1 MLMGTNA
8 LRLGQSD
15 LDFRQLL
22 EVLMMQTTRRTF
34 LGVVGAAAALGVVG
48 EAATPEAHGSLAPAS
63 RVPPAA
69 TEKQLFW
76 VAASTPC
83 DKNLNFDPELYKDV
97 LAYLK
102 ENGADGVVVL
112 GTTGEFPSFSVAER
126 KKIAE
131 SAFKHRNGL
140 NIIVSPGTANFPE
153 TLELSKHAQE
163 NGADGLLIVPPFYY
177 KHPRVDGLTKY
188 FSLIFEKVTIPI
200 NLYHIPF
207 ATGIPVS
214 LELMHSLEKYPN
226 LAGIKDSSSDEEE
239 YHKFVAEFPKLN
251 MRTGTTHNLKYA
263 LDNGMGAILAEGNN
277 FATQIAGVFAAK
289 RGGKDIA
296 EPLAKLETALKLL
309 RAGGVDEY
317 GPMKYALSLQMDTR
331 QFYQRPPN
339 SDVTEEQK
347 TKIKEALEEI
357 KKMG

>member
-1 MLMGTNA
+1 
-8 LRLGQSD
+8 
-15 LDFRQLL
+15 
-22 EVLMMQTTRRTF
+22 MQTTRRTF
-34 LGVVGAAAALGVVG
+34 IGAVGAAAALGVVG
-48 EAATPEAHGSLAPAS
+48 EAAIPEAHPDIPPAS

-83 DKNLNFDPELYKDV
+83 DKNLNFDPDLYKDL

-102 ENGADGVVVL
+102 EKGADGVVVL

-131 SAFKHRNGL
+131 TAFKHRSGL
-140 NIIVSPGTANFPE
+140 NIIVSPGTSNFPE
-153 TLELSKHAQE
+153 TLELSKHAQDS
-163 NGADGLLIVPPFYY
+163 GADGLLIVPPFYY
-177 KHPRVDGLTKY
+177 KHPRVEGLTTY

-207 ATGIPVS
+207 ATGIPIS
-214 LELMHSLEKYPN
+214 HELMHSLEKYPN

-239 YHKFVAEFPKLN
+239 YRKFVAEFPKLN

-263 LDNGMGAILAEGNN
+263 MDSGMGAILAEGNN
-277 FATQIAGVFAAK
+277 FTALIAAVFAAK
-289 RGGKDIA
+289 RAGRDIA
-296 EPLAKLETALKLL
+296 EPVAKLETALKLL

-317 GPMKYALSLQMDTR
+317 GPMKYALSLQMGTR

-339 SDVTEEQK
+339 SDVSEEQK
-347 TKIKEALEEI
+347 AKIKEALEEI

>member
-1 MLMGTNA
+1 M
-8 LRLGQSD
+8 
-15 LDFRQLL
+15 
-22 EVLMMQTTRRTF
+22 ETTRRTF
-34 LGVVGAAAALGVVG
+34 LGAIGAAAALGVVG
-48 EAATPEAHGSLAPAS
+48 EAALSGERSAPPRDAGKAAAAS
-63 RVPPAA
+63 EDKVR
-69 TEKQLFW
+69 FW

-83 DKNLNFDPELYKDV
+83 DKNLNFDSELYKDL

-102 ENGADGVVVL
+102 EKGADGVVVL
-112 GTTGEFPSFSVAER
+112 GTTGEFPSFSTAER
-126 KKIAE
+126 KKVAE
-131 SAFKHRNGL
+131 VAFKHRNGL
-140 NIIVSPGTANFPE
+140 DIIVSPGTSNFPE
-153 TLELSKHAQE
+153 TLELSVHAQE

-177 KHPRVDGLTKY
+177 KHPRLDGLTKY
-188 FSLIFEKVTIPI
+188 FSLIFDKVTIPI

-207 ATGIPVS
+207 ATGIPIS

-226 LAGIKDSSSDEEE
+226 LAGIKDSRSDVEE

-251 MRTGTTHNLKYA
+251 MRTGTTTNLKYA

-277 FATQIAGVFAAK
+277 FTALIAAVFAAK
-289 RGGKDIA
+289 RAGKDIA
-296 EPLAKLETALKLL
+296 EPLAKFEAALKLL

-317 GPMKYALSLQMDTR
+317 GPMKYALSLQMGTR

-347 TKIKEALEEI
+347 ATIKQALDEI